1 MQEQEIHDLVA
12 SVLDALKTKQA
23 SPTPSVA
30 DDGMAPATPVGY
42 GSASGSAAA
51 PEVSGEAADADRE
64 ASLEDLGGPAFRKP
78 CGVKEPHNPDVL
90 QEFMRST
97 GARIAG
103 GVCGTRP
110 STTAYLRFLADHA
123 RSKGTVFREVPEEWL
138 RQRGMLAVQ
147 TLVEDKDTY
156 LTRPDLGR
164 VLSEASLQTVR
175 EHYKPIPQVLIVL
188 SDGLSTDAVLAN
200 ADEIVPPLT
209 NGLRQAGFTVGDPLF
224 LRYGRVKAEDR
235 LGEAIGCDVV
245 LMLVGERPG
254 LGQSES
260 MSCYAVYRPT
270 AVTLESDRSV
280 ISNIHREGTPPVEAA
295 AVIVDLVRQM
305 MRHKAS
311 GIALN
316 KALNPGFS
324 G

>member
-1 MQEQEIHDLVA
+1 MRV
-12 SVLDALKTKQA
+12 
-23 SPTPSVA
+23 
-30 DDGMAPATPVGY
+30 
-42 GSASGSAAA
+42 
-51 PEVSGEAADADRE
+51 PEPGLRAVCAGRVSDHG
-64 ASLEDLGGPAFRKP
+64 LPAFSRGSCP
-78 CGVKEPHNPDVL
+78 V
-90 QEFMRST
+90 QR
-97 GARIAG
+97 
-103 GVCGTRP
+103 
-110 STTAYLRFLADHA
+110 
-123 RSKGTVFREVPEEWL
+123 TVFRGVPEEWL

-147 TLVEDKDTY
+147 TPVEDKDTY

-164 VLSEASLQTVR
+164 VLSSILQTVR
-175 EHYKPIPQVLIVL
+175 KDYKPIPQVLIVL

-270 AVTLESDRSV
+270 AATLSRIVRSFPTSTV
-280 ISNIHREGTPPVEAA
+280 KARRRWRPPR
-295 AVIVDLVRQM
+295 LSLLTLYVR
-305 MRHKAS
+305 
-311 GIALN
+311 
-316 KALNPGFS
+316 
-324 G
+324 

>member
-1 MQEQEIHDLVA
+1 
-12 SVLDALKTKQA
+12 
-23 SPTPSVA
+23 
-30 DDGMAPATPVGY
+30 
-42 GSASGSAAA
+42 
-51 PEVSGEAADADRE
+51 
-64 ASLEDLGGPAFRKP
+64 
-78 CGVKEPHNPDVL
+78 
-90 QEFMRST
+90 
-97 GARIAG
+97 
-103 GVCGTRP
+103 
-110 STTAYLRFLADHA
+110 
-123 RSKGTVFREVPEEWL
+123 
-138 RQRGMLAVQ
+138 MLAVQ

-175 EHYKPIPQVLIVL
+175 EHYRPAPQVLIVL

-235 LGEAIGCDVV
+235 LGEAVGCDVV

-270 AVTLESDRSV
+270 AATLESDRSV

-316 KALNPGFS
+316 RLLTPVFPVKCHAGTCMGKLRRGFVPRRIPQEPVIC
-324 G
+324 

>member
-1 MQEQEIHDLVA
+1 
-12 SVLDALKTKQA
+12 
-23 SPTPSVA
+23 
-30 DDGMAPATPVGY
+30 
-42 GSASGSAAA
+42 
-51 PEVSGEAADADRE
+51 
-64 ASLEDLGGPAFRKP
+64 
-78 CGVKEPHNPDVL
+78 
-90 QEFMRST
+90 
-97 GARIAG
+97 
-103 GVCGTRP
+103 
-110 STTAYLRFLADHA
+110 
-123 RSKGTVFREVPEEWL
+123 
-138 RQRGMLAVQ
+138 MLAVQ

-175 EHYKPIPQVLIVL
+175 ERYKPVPQVLIVL

-260 MSCYAVYRPT
+260 MRLLRGCTAPRRRRWSRIVRSFPTSTAKARRLWRPPRLSLILYA
-270 AVTLESDRSV
+270 
-280 ISNIHREGTPPVEAA
+280 G
-295 AVIVDLVRQM
+295 
-305 MRHKAS
+305 
-311 GIALN
+311 
-316 KALNPGFS
+316 
-324 G
+324 